1 MNKKLLNVGFVV
13 IAFAALSISFTGCK
27 SKQAATSGPSS
38 TNMKTAYQQNVE
50 KAKRELLTIINDQGS
65 MSLDEKEYR
74 LSAIKRQNIQDGEVQ
89 DLIKRAEDVIAALK
103 AEKEA
108 KAQKETEKEQQ
119 YVLRKTILDGF
130 KAVANSPSFSQANLQ
145 IQKALSLYATVDVP
159 VLIIISQ
166 ENGVKDY
173 DRPTTIKKYLE
184 YLKDVRKFD
193 KDIESFVLDNN
204 GKITEIELIKK

>member
-1 MNKKLLNVGFVV
+1 MNKKLLQAGFIA
-13 IAFAALSISFTGCK
+13 IAFAAFSISFTGCK
-27 SKQAATSGPSS
+27 SKQSS
-38 TNMKTAYQQNVE
+38 TTTPSTSTAYQQNIE
-50 KAKRELLTIINDQGS
+50 KAKRELLAIINDQGS

-74 LSAIKRQNIQDGEVQ
+74 LNAVKRQNIQDREVQ

-103 AEKEA
+103 ADNEA
-108 KAQKETEKEQQ
+108 KTQKETEKEQQ
-119 YVLRKTILDGF
+119 HVLRKTILDGF
-130 KAVANSPSFSQANLQ
+130 RAVANASSFTQANIQ
-145 IQKALSLYATVDVP
+145 IEKALKLYATIDVP

-184 YLKDVRKFD
+184 YLKDVKNFD
-193 KDIESFVLDNN
+193 KDIESFVLDKN